1 MTKTEARVTPRSA
14 RGIRTRAALVT
25 AARVVFE
32 RDGYLD
38 ARLADISAEAGVASG
53 SLYTYFE
60 GKEEIFRAV
69 AEQVAEEMVHP
80 HLRARTGVTD
90 PRELIDLANREYLRA
105 YKKNAKLMGLFEQVS
120 QVDEEFRA
128 VRIERADA
136 FVRRNAKMIRTLQE
150 AGAADTEMDPLLTA
164 HALSA
169 MVSRMAYVAYVQKVP
184 MPFER
189 LVETLNR
196 IWIKALGLEA
206 VPDREMGSG
215 PTDIDEP

>member
-1 MTKTEARVTPRSA
+1 MAKPVGTAKPEVRVTPRSA
-14 RGIRTRAALVT
+14 RGIRTRTALVA

-60 GKEEIFRAV
+60 GKEEIFQAV

-90 PRELIDLANREYLRA
+90 PRELINLANREYLRA

-136 FVRRNAKMIRTLQE
+136 FVQRNAKMIRTLQE
-150 AGAADTEMDPLLTA
+150 AGSADTELDPLLTA
-164 HALSA
+164 HALSG

-196 IWIKALGLEA
+196 IWIKALGLEPA
-206 VPDREMGSG
+206 GDSA
-215 PTDIDEP
+215 